1 MTLEYNPL
9 LREHQLDPYPTY
21 EALRAD
27 DPIHFSELFQ
37 GWVLSRHAD
46 VAAVLRDPCFS
57 VDRSNAEVIRGTPLP
72 PVRDEL
78 RNLAEALKR
87 NMLFTDPPDHTRMRA
102 LVAKAFTPHK
112 VEEYRVRVQQVVDG
126 LFDAAAKAGRMD
138 FMHDVADSL
147 PVIVVAEVLGL
158 PSDNRQAFKRW
169 AEDVGAAL
177 DPLVS
182 PDAFNQA
189 QDSALEMYQYFRT
202 IFAER
207 RAHSRDD
214 LISILLS
221 AEARGDV
228 RSEYELFANC
238 ALLLGAG
245 HQTTT
250 NFLGNAVLAL
260 AQHPDERRRL
270 AEHPSI
276 IGTAIEECLRYD
288 SPVQMTARMAKEP
301 YRING
306 KVIAKDDFVVLL
318 IGAANRDSAAF
329 PSPDRLDL
337 CRRENRHLAFSFGAH
352 ACVGALLARL
362 QGDIVITTLLRR
374 FPRFRAE
381 HEAPDWRPMVMSRGL
396 NSLWLTW

>member
-21 EALRAD
+21 DALRSE
-27 DPIHFSELFQ
+27 DPVHFSELFQ

-72 PVRDEL
+72 PVRAEL
-78 RNLAEALKR
+78 RDLADALKR
-87 NMLFTDPPDHTRMRA
+87 NMLFTDPPEHTRMRA
-102 LVAKAFTPHK
+102 LVAKAFTPQK
-112 VEEYRVRVQQVVDG
+112 VEEYRLRIQQIVDD
-126 LFDAAAKAGRMD
+126 LFDAAAQAGRMD
-138 FMHDVADSL
+138 FMGDVADSL

-158 PSDNRQAFKRW
+158 PPDNRQAFKRLG
-169 AEDVGAAL
+169 EDIGAAL

-182 PDAFNQA
+182 PDAFEQA
-189 QDSALEMYQYFRT
+189 QDSAAEMYQYFRT

-207 RAHSRDD
+207 RLRPRAD
-214 LISILLS
+214 LISALLA
-221 AEARGDV
+221 AEQRGDV

-270 AEHPSI
+270 ADDPALI
-276 IGTAIEECLRYD
+276 ATAIEEFLRYD

-301 YRING
+301 YRINE
-306 KVIAKDDFVVLL
+306 KDHRHNDFVVLL
-318 IGAANRDSAAF
+318 IGAANRDPAAF
-329 PSPDRLDL
+329 LTPHRLDVR
-337 CRRENRHLAFSFGAH
+337 RRENRHLAFSFGPH

-362 QGDIVITTLLRR
+362 QGDIVISTLLRR
-374 FPRFRAE
+374 FPHFRAE
-381 HEAPDWRPMVMSRGL
+381 SEAPDWRPMVMSRGL
-396 NSLWLTW
+396 SSLWLTW